1 MILIPMP
8 KSELSDVLTQFFM
21 FEPLDEKT
29 LNEMKAIIAHMYSG
43 NNLEVII
50 VPDQNTLTVRIL
62 FAFNSEEDAVVFKL
76 KYGV

>member
-1 MILIPMP
+1 MIVVPMP
-8 KSELSDVLTQFFM
+8 KSELSDVLTQFM